1 MQQNII
7 QIKPIETIQNKV
19 RVAAYV
25 RVSTSKEDQLNS
37 FAAQYLHYKKMF
49 EDSSFE
55 ELIDVYVDEGISGT
69 TTDKR
74 NEFNRMID
82 DCERGRI
89 QKIYV
94 KSVSRFGRNTAE
106 SLAHIRYLKTLG
118 ISVFFEKENLDTAIE
133 ETEFRLTMMEYHAQE
148 ESISISKNVRI
159 GEKYRM
165 ERGDYILKVAPYGY
179 ERYERTL
186 VVNEAEAEII
196 KRIYQ
201 DYTSGKSIRQIVRDL
216 NTEQIPRKGP
226 TVPWKTA
233 IVKYILTNEKYIG
246 DQMYLKRYRTEDF
259 PFKRVRNHG
268 EHEYYYIEESH
279 EPIISRTVFEY
290 AQKLRISRVP
300 KCVNA
305 EQKNTLLSGAI
316 HCGVCGKICR
326 IVNRKDTVQW
336 ACRTH
341 QNDAS
346 TCPTMPVPEAEII
359 RAFTNMYNKLKTNK
373 KVIITPIINQLVT
386 LKNRISAQSLE
397 YAEIDRQIM
406 LINDQLAL
414 IADLILVCGHCG
426 APYRRCVWT
435 HHGSRKV
442 VWRCTTR
449 MDYGKEKCNDS
460 FTIEEEGLHQAILK
474 AISNLSSRKEE
485 LKDELK
491 AALSITLLDT
501 GADMSITSLEQQ
513 IKEQE
518 NDLMRVVRITA
529 ERGNKGEFETEFK
542 RISDNIKD
550 LKRLLEV
557 EKTKIRPKLDI
568 ESRLED
574 LFTTIDRANV
584 DVKEFNN
591 QIIRQLIAQIRI
603 DNESKMTVILTN
615 GYRFEAEL

>member
-1 MQQNII
+1 MVIRKIEPVKTVDSAI
-7 QIKPIETIQNKV
+7 QPLKRLIK
-19 RVAAYV
+19 VAAYC
-25 RVSTSKEDQLNS
+25 RVSTEQDEQANSYDAQIEHYTAEIAKHSDWLN
-37 FAAQYLHYKKMF
+37 AGIYADKGITGTMAKKRPEFLKMIRKCRQKKI
-49 EDSSFE
+49 D
-55 ELIDVYVDEGISGT
+55 LIL
-69 TTDKR
+69 
-74 NEFNRMID
+74 
-82 DCERGRI
+82 
-89 QKIYV
+89 V
-94 KSVSRFGRNTAE
+94 KSISRFSRNTVDCLE
-106 SLAHIRYLKTLG
+106 YIRELKALG
-118 ISVFFEKENLDTAIE
+118 IGVIFEKENINTLT
-133 ETEFRLTMMEYHAQE
+133 ETSEAMITIMGYFAQA
-148 ESISISKNVRI
+148 ESESISKNVTWGVRHAFSE
-159 GEKYRM
+159 G
-165 ERGDYILKVAPYGY
+165 KVTFTHDIYGY
-179 ERYERTL
+179 KKEYNPETKRQDKISIVEDEATVIREIFERYYAGDSLTGICTYL
-186 VVNEAEAEII
+186 NNN
-196 KRIYQ
+196 
-201 DYTSGKSIRQIVRDL
+201 QIVPPGKKKDRWYPSTL
-216 NTEQIPRKGP
+216 QT
-226 TVPWKTA
+226 
-233 IVKYILTNEKYIG
+233 ILRNEKYKG
-246 DQMYLKRYRTEDF
+246 DVLTQKTFCSDLLSHKREKNNGQLAQHYLE
-259 PFKRVRNHG
+259 NH
-268 EHEYYYIEESH
+268 HDA
-279 EPIISRTVFEY
+279 IIDRELFDKVQAEY
-290 AQKLRISRVP
+290 ARR
-300 KCVNA
+300 NA
-305 EQKNTLLSGAI
+305 
-316 HCGVCGKICR
+316 
-326 IVNRKDTVQW
+326 
-336 ACRTH
+336 
-341 QNDAS
+341 
-346 TCPTMPVPEAEII
+346 
-359 RAFTNMYNKLKTNK
+359 K
-373 KVIITPIINQLVT
+373 KVIKTDGTQETQKKGRYNS
-386 LKNRISAQSLE
+386 K
-397 YAEIDRQIM
+397 YALTD
-406 LINDQLAL
+406 
-414 IADLILVCGHCG
+414 ILVCGHCG

>member
-1 MQQNII
+1 MVIRKIEPVKTVDSAI
-7 QIKPIETIQNKV
+7 QPLKRLIK
-19 RVAAYV
+19 VAAYC
-25 RVSTSKEDQLNS
+25 RVSTEQDEQANSYDAQIEHYTAEIAKHSDWLN
-37 FAAQYLHYKKMF
+37 AGIYADKGITGPMAQKRPEFLKMIRKCRQKKI
-49 EDSSFE
+49 D
-55 ELIDVYVDEGISGT
+55 LIL
-69 TTDKR
+69 
-74 NEFNRMID
+74 
-82 DCERGRI
+82 
-89 QKIYV
+89 V
-94 KSVSRFGRNTAE
+94 KSISRFSRNTVDCLE
-106 SLAHIRYLKTLG
+106 YIRELKALG
-118 ISVFFEKENLDTAIE
+118 IGVIFEKEKINTLT
-133 ETEFRLTMMEYHAQE
+133 ETSEAMITIMGYFAQA
-148 ESISISKNVRI
+148 ESESISKNVTWGVRHAFSE
-159 GEKYRM
+159 G
-165 ERGDYILKVAPYGY
+165 KVTFTHDIYGY
-179 ERYERTL
+179 KKEYNPDTKRQDKISIVEDEATVIREIFERYYAGDSLTGICTYL
-186 VVNEAEAEII
+186 NNN
-196 KRIYQ
+196 
-201 DYTSGKSIRQIVRDL
+201 QIVPPGKKKDRWYPSTL
-216 NTEQIPRKGP
+216 QT
-226 TVPWKTA
+226 
-233 IVKYILTNEKYIG
+233 ILRNEKYKG
-246 DQMYLKRYRTEDF
+246 DVLTQKTFCSDLLSHKREKNNGQLAQHYLE
-259 PFKRVRNHG
+259 NH
-268 EHEYYYIEESH
+268 HEA
-279 EPIISRTVFEY
+279 IIDRELFDKVQAEY
-290 AQKLRISRVP
+290 ARR
-300 KCVNA
+300 NA
-305 EQKNTLLSGAI
+305 
-316 HCGVCGKICR
+316 
-326 IVNRKDTVQW
+326 
-336 ACRTH
+336 
-341 QNDAS
+341 
-346 TCPTMPVPEAEII
+346 
-359 RAFTNMYNKLKTNK
+359 K
-373 KVIITPIINQLVT
+373 KVIKTDGTQETQKKGRYNS
-386 LKNRISAQSLE
+386 K
-397 YAEIDRQIM
+397 YALTD
-406 LINDQLAL
+406 
-414 IADLILVCGHCG
+414 ILVCGHCG

>member
-1 MQQNII
+1 MVIRKIEPVKTVDSAI
-7 QIKPIETIQNKV
+7 QPLKRLIK
-19 RVAAYV
+19 VAAYC
-25 RVSTSKEDQLNS
+25 RVSTEQDEQANSYDAQIEHYTAEIAKHSDWLN
-37 FAAQYLHYKKMF
+37 AGIYADKGITGTMAKKRPEFLKMIRKCRQKKI
-49 EDSSFE
+49 D
-55 ELIDVYVDEGISGT
+55 LIL
-69 TTDKR
+69 
-74 NEFNRMID
+74 
-82 DCERGRI
+82 
-89 QKIYV
+89 V
-94 KSVSRFGRNTAE
+94 KSISRFSRNTVDCLE
-106 SLAHIRYLKTLG
+106 YIRELKALG
-118 ISVFFEKENLDTAIE
+118 IGVIFEKENINTLT
-133 ETEFRLTMMEYHAQE
+133 ETSEAMITIMGYFAQA
-148 ESISISKNVRI
+148 ESESISKNVTWGVRHAFSE
-159 GEKYRM
+159 G
-165 ERGDYILKVAPYGY
+165 KVTFTHDIYGY
-179 ERYERTL
+179 KKEYNPETKRQDKISIVEDEATVIREIFERYYAGDSLTGICTYL
-186 VVNEAEAEII
+186 NNN
-196 KRIYQ
+196 
-201 DYTSGKSIRQIVRDL
+201 QIVPPGKKKDRWYPSTL
-216 NTEQIPRKGP
+216 QT
-226 TVPWKTA
+226 
-233 IVKYILTNEKYIG
+233 ILRNEKYKG
-246 DQMYLKRYRTEDF
+246 DVLTQKTFCSDLLSHKREKNNGQLAQHYLE
-259 PFKRVRNHG
+259 NH
-268 EHEYYYIEESH
+268 HEA
-279 EPIISRTVFEY
+279 IIDRELFDKVQAEY
-290 AQKLRISRVP
+290 ARR
-300 KCVNA
+300 NA
-305 EQKNTLLSGAI
+305 
-316 HCGVCGKICR
+316 
-326 IVNRKDTVQW
+326 
-336 ACRTH
+336 
-341 QNDAS
+341 
-346 TCPTMPVPEAEII
+346 
-359 RAFTNMYNKLKTNK
+359 K
-373 KVIITPIINQLVT
+373 KVIKTDGTQETQKKGRYNS
-386 LKNRISAQSLE
+386 K
-397 YAEIDRQIM
+397 YALTD
-406 LINDQLAL
+406 
-414 IADLILVCGHCG
+414 ILVCGHCG

-591 QIIRQLIAQIRI
+591 QVIRQLIAQIRI

>member
-1 MQQNII
+1 MVIRKIEPVKTVDSAI
-7 QIKPIETIQNKV
+7 QPLKRLIK
-19 RVAAYV
+19 VAAYC
-25 RVSTSKEDQLNS
+25 RVSTEQDEQANSYDAQIEHYTAEIAKHSDWLN
-37 FAAQYLHYKKMF
+37 AGIYADKGITGTMAKKRPEFLKMIRKCRQKKI
-49 EDSSFE
+49 D
-55 ELIDVYVDEGISGT
+55 LIL
-69 TTDKR
+69 
-74 NEFNRMID
+74 
-82 DCERGRI
+82 
-89 QKIYV
+89 V
-94 KSVSRFGRNTAE
+94 KSISRFSRNTVDCLE
-106 SLAHIRYLKTLG
+106 YIRELKALG
-118 ISVFFEKENLDTAIE
+118 IGVIFEKENINTLT
-133 ETEFRLTMMEYHAQE
+133 ETSEAMITIMGYFAQA
-148 ESISISKNVRI
+148 ESESISKNVTWGVRHAFSE
-159 GEKYRM
+159 G
-165 ERGDYILKVAPYGY
+165 KVTFTHDIYGY
-179 ERYERTL
+179 KKEYNPETKRQDKISIVEDEATVIREIFERYYAGDSLTGICTYL
-186 VVNEAEAEII
+186 NNN
-196 KRIYQ
+196 
-201 DYTSGKSIRQIVRDL
+201 QIVPPGKKKDRWYPSTL
-216 NTEQIPRKGP
+216 QT
-226 TVPWKTA
+226 
-233 IVKYILTNEKYIG
+233 ILRNEKYKG
-246 DQMYLKRYRTEDF
+246 DVLTQKTFCSDLLSHKREKNNGQLAQHYLE
-259 PFKRVRNHG
+259 NH
-268 EHEYYYIEESH
+268 HEA
-279 EPIISRTVFEY
+279 IIDRELFDKVQAEY
-290 AQKLRISRVP
+290 ARR
-300 KCVNA
+300 NA
-305 EQKNTLLSGAI
+305 
-316 HCGVCGKICR
+316 
-326 IVNRKDTVQW
+326 
-336 ACRTH
+336 
-341 QNDAS
+341 
-346 TCPTMPVPEAEII
+346 
-359 RAFTNMYNKLKTNK
+359 K
-373 KVIITPIINQLVT
+373 KVIKTDGTQETQKKGRYNS
-386 LKNRISAQSLE
+386 K
-397 YAEIDRQIM
+397 YALTD
-406 LINDQLAL
+406 
-414 IADLILVCGHCG
+414 ILVCGHCG

-574 LFTTIDRANV
+574 LFTTIDRANI

>member
-1 MQQNII
+1 MVIRKIEPVKTVDSAI
-7 QIKPIETIQNKV
+7 QPLKRLIK
-19 RVAAYV
+19 VAAYC
-25 RVSTSKEDQLNS
+25 RVSTEQDEQANSYDAQIEHYTAEIAKHSDWLN
-37 FAAQYLHYKKMF
+37 AGIYADKGITGTMAKKRPEFLKMIRKCRQKKI
-49 EDSSFE
+49 D
-55 ELIDVYVDEGISGT
+55 LIL
-69 TTDKR
+69 
-74 NEFNRMID
+74 
-82 DCERGRI
+82 
-89 QKIYV
+89 V
-94 KSVSRFGRNTAE
+94 KSISRFSRNTVDCLE
-106 SLAHIRYLKTLG
+106 YIRELKALG
-118 ISVFFEKENLDTAIE
+118 IGVIFEKENINTLT
-133 ETEFRLTMMEYHAQE
+133 ETSEAMITIMGYFAQA
-148 ESISISKNVRI
+148 ESESISKNVTWGVRHAFSE
-159 GEKYRM
+159 G
-165 ERGDYILKVAPYGY
+165 KVTFTHDIYGY
-179 ERYERTL
+179 KKEYNPETKRQDKISIVEDEATVIREIFERYYAGDSLTGICTYL
-186 VVNEAEAEII
+186 NNN
-196 KRIYQ
+196 
-201 DYTSGKSIRQIVRDL
+201 QIVPPGKKKDRWYPSTL
-216 NTEQIPRKGP
+216 QT
-226 TVPWKTA
+226 
-233 IVKYILTNEKYIG
+233 ILRNEKYKG
-246 DQMYLKRYRTEDF
+246 DVLTQKTFCSDLLSHKREKNNGQLAQHYLE
-259 PFKRVRNHG
+259 NH
-268 EHEYYYIEESH
+268 HEA
-279 EPIISRTVFEY
+279 IIDRELFDKVQAEY
-290 AQKLRISRVP
+290 ARR
-300 KCVNA
+300 NA
-305 EQKNTLLSGAI
+305 
-316 HCGVCGKICR
+316 
-326 IVNRKDTVQW
+326 
-336 ACRTH
+336 
-341 QNDAS
+341 
-346 TCPTMPVPEAEII
+346 
-359 RAFTNMYNKLKTNK
+359 K
-373 KVIITPIINQLVT
+373 KVIKTDGTQETQKKGRYNS
-386 LKNRISAQSLE
+386 K
-397 YAEIDRQIM
+397 YALTD
-406 LINDQLAL
+406 
-414 IADLILVCGHCG
+414 ILVCGHCG